1 MARGNWCDLP
11 FYVTKVFTHI
21 NGSQNAIVGVF
32 VFINISANIN
42 SIFFPFASFVSE
54 FRTSTTNEVTWFWLT
69 VSLDVL
75 DTQSWFGILPRETP
89 FFFFLL
95 TLKQRPYAILW
106 TKPPR
111 PVGQGHRWQGWRPHL
126 ASCAIGWWS
135 VTSRLIERWL
145 KSILCLAH
153 REIMADKITTVL
165 QEGNCTGHILQEL
178 SQGRKSGF

>member
-1 MARGNWCDLP
+1 MYLCLLTSLLILIQ
-11 FYVTKVFTHI
+11 Y
-21 NGSQNAIVGVF
+21 
-32 VFINISANIN
+32 
-42 SIFFPFASFVSE
+42 SFLLLLLCLSLEHQPPMKWHDSDWQSVW
-54 FRTSTTNEVTWFWLT
+54 TFWTLSPGLGF
-69 VSLDVL
+69 SL
-75 DTQSWFGILPRETP
+75 GRPP
-89 FFFFLL
+89 FFFLL